1 MLTSWCWVSGRSS
14 GFFRLFFEFCH
25 IIRRSSF
32 KQNFITLFAFYW
44 CFFCGT
50 CRNQASVMV
59 FGVDLLIM
67 LRPHLILLKF
77 ANNRSCKSTWNSY
90 SIILGIR
97 LHFVALYI
105 AASVVNSSIEQKFY
119 FPADIVIEANKNI
132 IWHYNQRWWDLSYL
146 VDPTFNTFKIGGL
159 SVLQVCAKVVIIRI
173 EYNSIASYWIIL
185 HV

>member
-1 MLTSWCWVSGRSS
+1 M
-14 GFFRLFFEFCH
+14 
-25 IIRRSSF
+25 
-32 KQNFITLFAFYW
+32 
-44 CFFCGT
+44 FFCGT

-97 LHFVALYI
+97 SHFVALYI

-132 IWHYNQRWWDLSYL
+132 IEHYNQRWWDLSYL